1 MNDQRGPFL
10 SGPKMRSRSWLQQA
24 VLAIVGAAII
34 VVAFFFVTVALIA
47 GALLATGIALRWWW
61 VVRRLR
67 KTSPRSGP
75 LEGEYV
81 VIERGDSETR
91 QC

>member
-1 MNDQRGPFL
+1 MNYQRGPFL
-10 SGPKMRSRSWLQQA
+10 SGPKMRSRSWLQQVALTVVGVA
-24 VLAIVGAAII
+24 VI

-47 GALLATGIALRWWW
+47 GALLAIGIALRWWW

-67 KTSPRSGP
+67 KASAHSGP

-81 VIERGDSETR
+81 VIERADSDSER
-91 QC
+91 R

>member
-10 SGPKMRSRSWLQQA
+10 SGPKLRSRSWLQQA
-24 VLAIVGAAII
+24 ALTIVGVAVI

-47 GALLATGIALRWWW
+47 GALLAIGIALRWWW

-67 KTSPRSGP
+67 KTSARSGP

-81 VIERGDSETR
+81 VIERADSDTQQR
-91 QC
+91 

>member
-10 SGPKMRSRSWLQQA
+10 SGPKTRSRSWLQQVALTVVGVA
-24 VLAIVGAAII
+24 VV

-47 GALLATGIALRWWW
+47 GALLAIGIALRWWW
-61 VVRRLR
+61 AVRRLR
-67 KTSPRSGP
+67 KASANSGP

-81 VIERGDSETR
+81 VVERADSDSPR
-91 QC
+91 R

>member
-10 SGPKMRSRSWLQQA
+10 SGPKMRSRSWLQQVALTVVGVA
-24 VLAIVGAAII
+24 VI

-47 GALLATGIALRWWW
+47 GALLAIGIALRWWW

-67 KTSPRSGP
+67 KASANSGP

-81 VIERGDSETR
+81 VIERADSDSQR
-91 QC
+91 R

>member
-1 MNDQRGPFL
+1 MNNQRGPLL
-10 SGPKMRSRSWLQQA
+10 SGPKMGSRSWLQQLALTIVA
-24 VLAIVGAAII
+24 VVIM

-47 GALLATGIALRWWW
+47 GALLAIGVALRWWW

-67 KTSPRSGP
+67 KASANSGP

-81 VIERGDSETR
+81 VIERADGDSPR
-91 QC
+91 S

>member
-1 MNDQRGPFL
+1 MNDRRGPLL
-10 SGPKMRSRSWLQQA
+10 SGPKMRGRSWLQQA
-24 VLAIVGAAII
+24 VLAIVGVAVI

-47 GALLATGIALRWWW
+47 GALLAIGIALRWWW

-67 KTSPRSGP
+67 KASANSGP

-81 VIERGDSETR
+81 VIERADNDTR
-91 QC
+91 QR

>member
-10 SGPKMRSRSWLQQA
+10 SGPKMRSRSWLQQLALTVVGVA
-24 VLAIVGAAII
+24 VI
-34 VVAFFFVTVALIA
+34 VVAFFFVTVALIV
-47 GALLATGIALRWWW
+47 GVLLAIGIALRWWW

-67 KTSPRSGP
+67 KASANSES

-81 VIERGDSETR
+81 VIERADSDSQR
-91 QC
+91 R

>member
-1 MNDQRGPFL
+1 M
-10 SGPKMRSRSWLQQA
+10 
-24 VLAIVGAAII
+24 AIVGVTVI

-47 GALLATGIALRWWW
+47 GALLAIGIALRWWW

-67 KTSPRSGP
+67 KASANSGP

-81 VIERGDSETR
+81 VIERADSDMR
-91 QC
+91 QR